1 MTKGRILLGRIL
13 FSLSKQLIA
22 LVASLVVGREAFAS
36 SPLSGR
42 LALFGNSGPL
52 PLPMCIPLLIAS
64 ILRSARYNLAR
75 YLTSKCEVYLL
86 LESVHARN
94 ANLEQVPEA

>member
-1 MTKGRILLGRIL
+1 
-13 FSLSKQLIA
+13 
-22 LVASLVVGREAFAS
+22 
-36 SPLSGR
+36 
-42 LALFGNSGPL
+42 
-52 PLPMCIPLLIAS
+52 MCIPLLIAS

-94 ANLEQVPEA
+94 ANLEQIPEPQSEPRPTPIHLLLNTIIDEKIASQRRNMNQPGD